1 MQRSRF
7 TLSPRDDGYPAGL
20 VAVGAPVLRAEGTW
34 PDLGGAVAVVGA
46 RGATRA
52 GLGAA
57 ARLGRGL
64 AAAGRAV
71 ISGGAIGI
79 DGAAHHGALEAGT
92 TVVVL
97 GSGLDQPYP
106 ARNFALFER
115 VVQRGAVASP
125 FEDDAGPQPW
135 RFLRRN
141 RVMAALSCAVVVVEA
156 DLRSG
161 ALSTARAAVELGRPV
176 FAVTGS
182 PGTDA
187 IVERGAVAVRSPE
200 EIIDWLARSEE
211 RPRAAP
217 AME

>member
-1 MQRSRF
+1 MQRPRM
-7 TLSPRDDGYPAGL
+7 TLAPSDDGYPAGL
-20 VAVGAPVLRAEGTW
+20 LAVGSPTLRVEGCW

-57 ARLGRGL
+57 SRLARGL
-64 AAAGRAV
+64 ATAGRTV
-71 ISGGAIGI
+71 VSGGAIGI
-79 DGAAHHGALEAGT
+79 DGAAHHGALEGGAT
-92 TVVVL
+92 LVVL

-106 ARNFALFER
+106 SRNFALFER
-115 VVQRGAVASP
+115 VVSGGAVASP
-125 FEDDAGPQPW
+125 FDDDAKPQPW

-141 RVMAALSCAVVVVEA
+141 RVMAALACAVVVVEA

-187 IVERGAVAVRSPE
+187 IVERGAVAVQSPE
-200 EIIDWLARSEE
+200 EIIDWLRRSGE
-211 RPRAAP
+211 RPPCAP